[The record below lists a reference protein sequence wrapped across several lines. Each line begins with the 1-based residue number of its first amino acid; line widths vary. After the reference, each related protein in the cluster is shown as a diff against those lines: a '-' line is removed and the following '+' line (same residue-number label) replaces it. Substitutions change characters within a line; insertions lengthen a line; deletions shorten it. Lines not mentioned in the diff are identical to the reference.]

1 MLDASPQTR
10 VRVIQQTPSAPAP
23 PGTPGAPTVAGVP
36 GDQHEIHTLM
46 GQRVELAA
54 QLEALTD
61 RREEVA
67 DQLHGAEAAARP
79 GLLARLGTLDE
90 RIARIEQE
98 ILQADDA
105 IAAAVAAGVV
115 APPSPEEPMETTE
128 QPWDMSTF
136 SEEAVAVIAGEAIV
150 FALIGIILYQIG
162 WRRARSKFSRGGPE
176 ASGRMDQLQNSVDA
190 IAVEIER
197 ISEGQRYVSKLLNE
211 GAPDVAVGGAE
222 EEAIPVRRKA
232 T

>member
-1 MLDASPQTR
+1 MLDASPQR
-10 VRVIQQTPSAPAP
+10 RGRQEAPTPPAP
-23 PGTPGAPTVAGVP
+23 PQVP
-36 GDQHEIHTLM
+36 GDQHEIHTLV
-46 GQRVELAA
+46 GRRQEIAA
-54 QLEALTD
+54 QLEALTE

-79 GLLARLGTLDE
+79 GLLARLGALDE
-90 RIARIEQE
+90 RIVKLEQE

-105 IAAAVAAGVV
+105 IAAAVSAGVV
-115 APPSPEEPMETTE
+115 APPSPDVLIETSE

-136 SEEAVAVIAGEAIV
+136 SEEAVAVIAGEAILFV
-150 FALIGIILYQIG
+150 LLGIILYQIG
-162 WRRARSKFSRGGPE
+162 WRRARSRFSRGGPE
-176 ASGRMDQLQNSVDA
+176 SSGRIDQLQNSVDA
-190 IAVEIER
+190 IAVEVER

-211 GAPDVAVGGAE
+211 GTQPDVVATGGQ

>member
-10 VRVIQQTPSAPAP
+10 VGRGQERGQGTPAP
-23 PGTPGAPTVAGVP
+23 PPPPAPGPP
-36 GDQHEIHTLM
+36 DQHELHTLV
-46 GQRVELAA
+46 GRRTELAA
-54 QLEALTD
+54 QIESLTE

-79 GLLARLGTLDE
+79 GLIARLGALDE
-90 RIARIEQE
+90 RIVRLEQE
-98 ILQADDA
+98 IVEADDA
-105 IAAAVAAGVV
+105 IAAAISAGVI
-115 APPSPEEPMETTE
+115 APPSPVEQTETTE

-136 SEEAVAVIAGEAIV
+136 SEEAVAVIAGQTIV
-150 FALIGIILYQIG
+150 FVLLAIILYQIG
-162 WRRARSKFSRGGPE
+162 WRRAAAKFSRGRPE
-176 ASGRMDQLQNSVDA
+176 DSGRIDQLQNSVDA

-197 ISEGQRYVSKLLNE
+197 ISEGQRYVSKVLNE
-211 GAPDVAVGGAE
+211 GAAQDIVATGGQ